1 MDEKEREREREKD
14 TASRIGCDI
23 SSRSSSMR
31 KKKKNSVMDSINQI
45 GSFLSGSSRRMNEA
59 SSKRRKSQIDISQ
72 KTKERDK
79 KMEDFDKDRII
90 DSYRREIGS
99 HRDKDKDKDRD
110 RDRDRE
116 REVELGLGPGVG
128 CIPASDITAPQD
140 QALQGTASR
149 GGRGEGDVEEDEEEH
164 RRQESIGTFPTVN
177 DGVSSVDMAM
187 WSNANVNP
195 KAGSS
200 GGKDNP
206 RPDKK

>member
-1 MDEKEREREREKD
+1 MDEKEREREKEKD

-128 CIPASDITAPQD
+128 FIPASDITAPQD

-149 GGRGEGDVEEDEEEH
+149 GGRGEEDEEEL
-164 RRQESIGTFPTVN
+164 RRQESIGTFPTIN

-195 KAGSS
+195 KARSS